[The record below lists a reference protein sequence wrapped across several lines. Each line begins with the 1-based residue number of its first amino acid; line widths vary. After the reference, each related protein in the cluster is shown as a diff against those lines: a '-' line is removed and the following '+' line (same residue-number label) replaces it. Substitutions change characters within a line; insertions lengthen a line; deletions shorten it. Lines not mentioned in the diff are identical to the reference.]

1 MEKSQAKN
9 IIMYSILE
17 LRHILHEHAE
27 LSGKEVKTNA
37 ILNDFL
43 EKLNPDVHIRNIG
56 GHGIAV
62 VFKGKEP
69 GKRVMIRADID
80 ALNIPEGG
88 RGCSHR
94 CGHDGHASI
103 LAGLAQRLNEKRPE
117 NGEIVLL
124 FQPAEETGQG
134 AKAVIADP
142 LFEQIKPDMAFA
154 LHNIPGYPKNTVL
167 LRKGCFAAASLGL
180 KLMFDGVTA
189 HASQPE
195 TGHSPQHVLSALI
208 DVFGKKAEMLRNEQ
222 PLTMMTMTHAVL
234 GEETFG
240 VAPAHAEIWLTLRS
254 FDNEKLRHLTAD
266 VVQLCAMVAEKQEF
280 QFSSSIHEAF
290 SATMNSDD
298 LVEAVR
304 QAAESSHLDCQYLD
318 EPFRWSEDFGRFA
331 MICPVALFGL
341 GCGESHLPLHNPDY
355 VFDDDIINAGVDVF
369 EKIVRGVYSLEFRV
383 ESLESVF

>member
-1 MEKSQAKN
+1 MN
-9 IIMYSILE
+9 TIFE
-17 LRHILHEHAE
+17 LRHILHDNAE

-37 ILNDFL
+37 ILNEFL
-43 EKLNPDVHIRNIG
+43 EKLNPDLHIRNIG

-142 LFEQIKPDMAFA
+142 QFEQIKPDMAFA
-154 LHNIPGYPKNTVL
+154 LHNIPGFPKNKIL

-180 KLMFDGVTA
+180 RLVFDGVTA

-195 TGHSPQHVLSALI
+195 TGHSPQYVLSALLDI
-208 DVFGKKAEMLRNEQ
+208 FGKKAEMLRNEV

-254 FDNEKLRHLTAD
+254 FDNEKLQHLTAD
-266 VVQLCAMVAEKQEF
+266 VVRLCTMVAEKQGF
-280 QFSSSIHEAF
+280 KFSSSIHEAF
-290 SATMNSDD
+290 SATMNVDNEI
-298 LVEAVR
+298 VTIEK
-304 QAAESSHLDCQYLD
+304 AANALNLEYQYLD

-331 MICPVALFGL
+331 MVCPIAMFGI
-341 GCGESHLPLHNPDY
+341 GCGENHLPLHNPDY
-355 VFDDDIINAGVDVF
+355 IFEDEIIGTGIDIF
-369 EKIVRGVYSLEFRV
+369 EKIAEISTENR
-383 ESLESVF
+383 